1 MSNVGIVRKSNIKKA
16 GRGVFASRNYKKG
29 DIIEVCP
36 FIIENNYDTIKDSII
51 NDYIWDHDIDNNKSI
66 IVFGL
71 CSMYNH
77 ESDSNVEGEQDIK
90 NNNMIFRSIKNIKKG
105 EEMTHDYGEN
115 YWNTRNN

>member
-77 ESDSNVEGEQDIK
+77 SDNHNVNHTQDGQG
-90 NNNMIFRSIKNIKKG
+90 NMIFTANRNINNG
-105 EEMTHDYGEN
+105 DELYVNYGSN
-115 YWNTRNN
+115 YWGSRKK